1 MTKVHGN
8 KCLPQETIKVSNK
21 QPNFTPQGTKKRTM
35 HKVSRRK
42 EITKIGAE
50 INETET
56 KKTIEKVNKAKSWF
70 CEKDT
75 QN

>member
-1 MTKVHGN
+1 MLFRSQTK
-8 KCLPQETIKVSNK
+8 P
-21 QPNFTPQGTKKRTM
+21 
-35 HKVSRRK
+35 KVSRRK